1 MNLIDALVALFSN
14 QYVRVLVVSLA
25 AFIVIIVLNKYLR
38 KGLSTTKLPA
48 DAQVFV
54 RKTLVYLLIFC
65 VLMYIIQ
72 ALNLGA
78 IFYPVM
84 GASVL
89 VGAALALAVKDILAD
104 AVSGFFLLTDK
115 HFNIGDEITTQGHRG
130 EIIDVTLRK
139 TRLKTADGTII
150 VLANGK
156 IDASGWV
163 LHHPDA
169 RTATEQ
175 T

>member
-1 MNLIDALVALFSN
+1 MNLIDAVVALFSN
-14 QYVRVLVVSLA
+14 IYVRVLVVSLA
-25 AFIVIIVLNKYLR
+25 AFLVIIVLNKFLR
-38 KGLSTTKLPA
+38 KGLATTKLPA

-54 RKTLVYLLIFC
+54 RKTLVYLFVFG

-72 ALNLGA
+72 ALDLGA

-104 AVSGFFLLTDK
+104 AVAGFFLLTDE
-115 HFNIGDEITTQGHRG
+115 HFNIGDEITTQGYRG

-156 IDASGWV
+156 IDSSGWV
-163 LHHPDA
+163 LHHQKQQ
-169 RTATEQ
+169 RVE
-175 T
+175 

>member
-1 MNLIDALVALFSN
+1 MNLIDELITLFSN
-14 QYVRVLVVSLA
+14 PYVRVLVVSLA
-25 AFIVIIVLNKYLR
+25 AFLAIIAINKSLR
-38 KGLSTTKLPA
+38 KGLATTKLPP
-48 DAQVFV
+48 DAQVFI
-54 RKTLVYLLIFC
+54 RKTSVYLLVFG

-72 ALNLGA
+72 ALNLSA
-78 IFYPVM
+78 VFYPVM

-89 VGAALALAVKDILAD
+89 VAAALALAVKDILAD
-104 AVSGFFLLTDK
+104 AVAGLFLLTDE

-156 IDASGWV
+156 IDSSGWV
-163 LHHPDA
+163 LHNPNA
-169 RTATEQ
+169 ETG
-175 T
+175 

>member
-1 MNLIDALVALFSN
+1 MNLIDAFVALFSN
-14 QYVRVLVVSLA
+14 TYVRVLVVSLA
-25 AFIVIIVLNKYLR
+25 AFLVIIVLNTYLR
-38 KGLSTTKLPA
+38 KGLTTTKLPA

-54 RKTLVYLLIFC
+54 RKTLVYLLVFG
-65 VLMYIIQ
+65 VLMYLIQ
-72 ALNLGA
+72 ALDLGA

-104 AVSGFFLLTDK
+104 AVAGFFLLTDK

-130 EIIDVTLRK
+130 EITDITLRK
-139 TRLKTADGTII
+139 TRLKTTEGTII

-156 IDASGWV
+156 IDSSGWI
-163 LHHPDA
+163 LHNPQA
-169 RTATEQ
+169 ETG
-175 T
+175 

>member
-1 MNLIDALVALFSN
+1 MTLIAELVTFFSN
-14 QYVRVLVVSLA
+14 PYIRVLVVSLA
-25 AFIVIIVLNKYLR
+25 AFSVIIVIN
-38 KGLSTTKLPA
+38 KGLRNVLATTKLPP
-48 DAQVFV
+48 DARVFV
-54 RKTLVYLLIFC
+54 RKTLVYLLVFG
-65 VLMYIIQ
+65 VFMYIIQ

-78 IFYPVM
+78 VFYPVM

-104 AVSGFFLLTDK
+104 AVAGLFLLTDE

-139 TRLKTADGTII
+139 TRLKTAEGTII

-156 IDASGWV
+156 IDSSGWV
-163 LHHPDA
+163 LHHQK
-169 RTATEQ
+169 Q
-175 T
+175 TQAE